1 MSDTFKLSIG
11 MMTYNHEKYVQD
23 ALRSLLKLDY
33 EDLELLILDDS
44 SKDNTQN
51 IILHYMDMLK
61 KKFKH
66 VRYMFHEHNS
76 GNISRNLNE
85 LIINTTGQYFYS
97 TSGDDMVL
105 SNGVKRLVETL
116 EANPECSVVCA
127 NMIAIGESHH
137 FGDAIDYS
145 DMVIKNQESGMEK
158 EGMFKRL
165 MLGNYI
171 AAPTVLIR
179 RDVFMKNGLHDETI
193 PYEDYEYWL
202 RISRKERFYYLNEAV
217 ALYRKGETSV
227 TNFRSKRGFEKLQ
240 RMIDVDY
247 RIKEKYIHELSED
260 EQKTCWREYY
270 SRYMKLCRE
279 VGYTSG
285 IEKLEEELRKK
296 GLTVF
301 DREITSQ
308 EVEKRRKKEEDIL
321 IQWDAKKTDTGYL
334 ERKLFAKKIRTVAIY
349 GYAKL
354 GKKLEEEL
362 EKTQICVKYIIDQKA
377 PLLNSQKP
385 IYTLEDTLEK
395 VDAVIVTPVDLYES
409 IYQKLEEKCKA
420 EVLDLI
426 WLVAEGI

>member
-51 IILHYMDMLK
+51 IILHYMDMFK
-61 KKFKH
+61 KKFKQ
-66 VRYMFHEHNS
+66 VRYIFHEHNS
-76 GNISRNLNE
+76 GNISKNLNE
-85 LIINTTGQYFYS
+85 LIENTTGQYFYS

-127 NMIAIGESHH
+127 NMIMIGDSHH

-145 DMVIKNQESGMEK
+145 DMVIKDKESGVER

-179 RDVFMKNGLHDETI
+179 RDVFEKNGLHDETI

-202 RISRKERFYYLNEAV
+202 RISRKERFYYLNEPV

-227 TNFRSKRGFEKLQ
+227 TNFRSQRGFEKLQ
-240 RMIDVDY
+240 RIIDVDY
-247 RIKEKYIHELSED
+247 RIKEKYIHELAKD

-279 VGYTSG
+279 VAYTAG
-285 IEKLEEELRKK
+285 IEKLEEELREK
-296 GLTVF
+296 GLTIY
-301 DREITSQ
+301 DREIDSQ
-308 EVEKRRKKEEDIL
+308 EVGKRRKKEEDIL
-321 IQWDAKKTDTGYL
+321 KQWDEKKKDADYL
-334 ERKLFAKKIRTVAIY
+334 ERELCAKKIKTVAIY

-362 EKTQICVKYIIDQKA
+362 EKTKICVKYIIDQKA
-377 PLLNSQKP
+377 SLLNSQKP

-395 VDAVIVTPVDLYES
+395 VDAVIVTPIDLYES

-420 EVLDLI
+420 EILDLT
-426 WLVAEGI
+426 WLVT